1 MVFRCYHML
10 ISCVT
15 GAGPLWIARQIYVGD
30 TPFVKRLVHF
40 FQILWKN
47 FGIFA
52 VGLAHLL
59 LMDSLFLY
67 RILAQILYP
76 DCEFTLPEA

>member
-1 MVFRCYHML
+1 MVFRCYHVL
-10 ISCVT
+10 INCVT

-47 FGIFA
+47 FGIFRTF
-52 VGLAHLL
+52 V
-59 LMDSLFLY
+59 S
-67 RILAQILYP
+67 
-76 DCEFTLPEA
+76 